1 MHQKRLLK
9 NENFKPWIISVQEPV
24 AIWIQIEFAN
34 LINSIQNAN
43 SIRDSIANSMQQQLN
58 KFVANYEPLFFF
70 VSSFLNPK

>member
-43 SIRDSIANSMQQQLN
+43 SIRDSIANSMQQQLA
-58 KFVANYEPLFFF
+58 KFVTNYEPLFFLRF
-70 VSSFLNPK
+70 KFLKP

>member
-34 LINSIQNAN
+34 LMNSIQFK
-43 SIRDSIANSMQQQLN
+43 MQLQSEIQLQIPCN
-58 KFVANYEPLFFF
+58 NNWLNLLQITNHYF
-70 VSSFLNPK
+70 SSFQVS

>member
-34 LINSIQNAN
+34 LMNSIQLKISNATKT
-43 SIRDSIANSMQQQLN
+43 A
-58 KFVANYEPLFFF
+58 VAKGGSETRK
-70 VSSFLNPK
+70 S

>member
-9 NENFKPWIISVQEPV
+9 NENFKPWIISIQAPV

-43 SIRDSIANSMQQQLN
+43 SIRDSIANSMQQQLA
-58 KFVANYEPLFFF
+58 KFVTNYEPLFFLRF
-70 VSSFLNPK
+70 KFLKP